1 MCFYHSCRWSLIA
14 ARLPGRTSNSVKNY
28 WNTHLRKK
36 VILEDHEKRLKENDP
51 QKILTKSN
59 IFKPR
64 PQRFKKYLPRMNN
77 TKFTKIQPQNDN
89 QSEPSSLEDT
99 SLWERLL
106 DDHGNFDEVITHSL
120 SWSEEE
126 LLPDFF
132 SIEELDQN
140 QPNIGDIISDDH
152 WRDYGGVIGTV
163 LKVVAMDLEKQCFN
177 FHFRPLT
184 LLPFTERDCG
194 KEEGEQR
201 SKAVRCGS
209 RSCQTSEMHC
219 SLETWQ

>member
-152 WRDYGGVIGTV
+152 WRDYV
-163 LKVVAMDLEKQCFN
+163 DLNLWC
-177 FHFRPLT
+177 
-184 LLPFTERDCG
+184 PFD
-194 KEEGEQR
+194 K
-201 SKAVRCGS
+201 
-209 RSCQTSEMHC
+209 
-219 SLETWQ
+219 